1 MNSRKTLSLGL
12 VALTTLAFACGGG
25 SQESTQSADSAN
37 SASVQEA
44 NISLEDKYK
53 DDPVFI
59 TGSAKA
65 KEAGCTACHMIE
77 RKVVGPSYA
86 DVAAKYENTPENVS
100 LLADHVIDGN
110 VGNWGEIQMP
120 SHPHLERADVEDMIK
135 YILLLKK

>member
-1 MNSRKTLSLGL
+1 MKSLKLFSFGL
-12 VALTTLAFACGGG
+12 VAISLMTYACGGG
-25 SQESTQSADSAN
+25 SQESSQSSTTSSAP
-37 SASVQEA
+37 AQETKV
-44 NISLEDKYK
+44 SLEDKYK

-65 KEAGCTACHMIE
+65 KEAGCTACHMVE

-86 DVAAKYENTPENVS
+86 DVAEKYENTPENVA
-100 LLADHVIDGN
+100 LLTDHVINGN

-135 YILLLKK
+135 YVLLLKR

>member
-1 MNSRKTLSLGL
+1 MKSLKLFSFGL
-12 VALTTLAFACGGG
+12 VAVSLMTYACGGG
-25 SQESTQSADSAN
+25 SQESSQSSTTSSAPTQETK
-37 SASVQEA
+37 V
-44 NISLEDKYK
+44 SLEDKYK

-65 KEAGCTACHMIE
+65 KEAGCTACHMVE

-86 DVAAKYENTPENVS
+86 DVAEKYENTPENVA
-100 LLADHVIDGN
+100 LLTDHVINGN

-135 YILLLKK
+135 YVLLLKR